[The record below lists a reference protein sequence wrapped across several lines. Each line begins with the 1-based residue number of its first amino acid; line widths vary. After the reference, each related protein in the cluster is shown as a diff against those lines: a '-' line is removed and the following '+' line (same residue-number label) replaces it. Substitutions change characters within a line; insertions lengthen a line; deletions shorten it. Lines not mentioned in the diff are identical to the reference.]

1 MTTKYRQVCIN
12 ILGGIAF
19 LAIPIFFSPD
29 LNRSLFFLQVPFF
42 QRDFLTYALLL
53 IFFYI
58 NYYLLVPYLYFEKR
72 HVQFG
77 SAVVLWYLI
86 VAYLP
91 AILIPATPPPM
102 HEGFRHHS
110 PWMPYLHHFS
120 QFLVVLLFSSM
131 VRINKRWRE
140 TEREKLSA
148 DLSFLK
154 AQVNPHFFFNS
165 LNSIYSLALQ
175 RSDKTAEA
183 VVKLSGMMRYVIV
196 DAATDHV
203 SLDKEIQY
211 IEDYVDM
218 QRVRLGDT
226 MSMQYHVDITTPG
239 LQISPLILIPF
250 IENAFKYGVNPE
262 EESPI
267 QLELSTSGR
276 DLVMVVENRKVVNG
290 LGEEQR
296 SGVGIVN
303 VRSRLKLLYPGKHEL
318 QIKEDSN
325 KFSVYLSI
333 TL

>member
-1 MTTKYRQVCIN
+1 MAIRYRRVFTN

-29 LNRSLFFLQVPFF
+29 LSRSFDFLQVPYF
-42 QRDFLTYALLL
+42 QRDFMTYALLL
-53 IFFYI
+53 IFFYV
-58 NYYLLVPYLYFEKR
+58 NYYVLVPTLYFEKKY
-72 HVQFG
+72 VQFG
-77 SAVVLWYLI
+77 IALILWYLGI
-86 VAYLP
+86 ALLP
-91 AILIPATPPPM
+91 AILIPASPPPA
-102 HEGFRHHS
+102 HGHHHHAS
-110 PWMPYLHHFS
+110 WMPFLHHFS

-131 VRINKRWRE
+131 VKINNRWKE
-140 TEREKLSA
+140 AERQKLTA

-175 RSDKTAEA
+175 RSDKTAQA

-196 DAATDHV
+196 DAALDHV
-203 SLDKEIQY
+203 ALDKEIQY
-211 IEDYVDM
+211 IEDYVEM

-226 MSMQYHVDITTPG
+226 MSLQYRVDLTTPG

-250 IENAFKYGVNPE
+250 VENAFKYGVNPE

-267 QLELSTSGR
+267 RLDISTSGR
-276 DLVMVVENRKVVNG
+276 NLIMILENRKVVKS
-290 LGEEQR
+290 LGENLR
-296 SGVGIVN
+296 GGVGIVN
-303 VRSRLKLLYPGKHEL
+303 VRSRLKLLYPGKHDL
-318 QIKEDSN
+318 LIKEDSD